1 MLTLSVELQR
11 GGEVNFDIGVGTHWG
26 GQRDKGVAWGSGTV
40 LAAGTSTLGA
50 KPSHLEP
57 NPTGMQK
64 PTKAPTSSR
73 HQAVKARKRLFPL
86 KKKKKEAE
94 NLSGFCI
101 VLCKILCLDCSLV
114 HFNEALIAGEITQAY
129 HRHVIPRAEGSGGCE
144 GVPPP
149 HQHSTCP
156 ELPMSLF
163 FLVVDTSPLGSW

>member
-86 KKKKKEAE
+86 KKKKGGGKPLRAQA
-94 NLSGFCI
+94 
-101 VLCKILCLDCSLV
+101 LCCVK
-114 HFNEALIAGEITQAY
+114 FTALIVPLCTLM
-129 HRHVIPRAEGSGGCE
+129 RH
-144 GVPPP
+144 
-149 HQHSTCP
+149 
-156 ELPMSLF
+156 
-163 FLVVDTSPLGSW
+163 